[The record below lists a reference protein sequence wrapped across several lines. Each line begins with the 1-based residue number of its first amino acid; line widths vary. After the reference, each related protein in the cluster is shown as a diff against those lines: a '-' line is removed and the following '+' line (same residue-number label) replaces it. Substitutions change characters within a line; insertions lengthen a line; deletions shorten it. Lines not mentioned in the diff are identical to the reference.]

1 MLRLNGVLEITVP
14 GAPKEPVFA
23 GGCWLIEMDELNPK
37 ISRTGKKVET
47 KIPFI
52 VVLLSNCRKLSITDG
67 IVSVNANS

>member
-1 MLRLNGVLEITVP
+1 
-14 GAPKEPVFA
+14 
-23 GGCWLIEMDELNPK
+23 MDELNPK

-52 VVLLSNCRKLSITDG
+52 VVLLDNYRKLSITDG